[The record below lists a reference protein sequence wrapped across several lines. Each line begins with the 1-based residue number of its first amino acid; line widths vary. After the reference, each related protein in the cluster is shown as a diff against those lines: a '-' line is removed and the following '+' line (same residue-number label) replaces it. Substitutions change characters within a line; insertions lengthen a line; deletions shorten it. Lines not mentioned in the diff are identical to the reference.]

1 MECLPG
7 HLPTS
12 PLNFSMISIISAC
25 VNEHISAMLTLVL
38 VCFGSEACYA
48 LVSVHSYERILPPR
62 FSRIWKKHKATIE
75 ASDLPFPLPA
85 PPTKKRKKP
94 TLHKD
99 YYFYNNVARF
109 IA

>member
-1 MECLPG
+1 MKESF
-7 HLPTS
+7 HLD
-12 PLNFSMISIISAC
+12 LAG
-25 VNEHISAMLTLVL
+25 
-38 VCFGSEACYA
+38 FG
-48 LVSVHSYERILPPR
+48 
-62 FSRIWKKHKATIE
+62 KNTKQ